1 MPRPDFLIVGAP
13 RCGTTAMYEYLRRHP
28 GIFMPEHKE
37 PQYFGS
43 DLAHL
48 HAPLSEADYLGLFK
62 GAKPGQ
68 RVGEA
73 STWYLYS
80 KTAAGEIKAFA
91 PDARIIIMLRNPVD
105 VMYSLHGELS
115 FYGGEEISDF
125 AEALAAEADRKR
137 GRRRG
142 QSRRAEALY
151 YRDAVRFAEQVER
164 YLETFGREAVKIIL
178 FEDFVADIAATYA
191 DTLRFLDVD
200 ASFQPQFEVVNES
213 KRARN
218 RLIQGLIVRPPAPL
232 ARLIPMLRRVPLAHR
247 VRSRIVRANSM
258 SVDRPPL
265 DPGLRR
271 RLAADLAPEVK
282 RLEALIDRDLSAWIP
297 EGASDAPPSAGTA

>member
-1 MPRPDFLIVGAP
+1 MPKPDFLIVGAP

-37 PQYFGS
+37 PQFFGN
-43 DLAHL
+43 DLSHL

-80 KTAAGEIKAFA
+80 STAAKEIKAFA

-115 FYGGEEISDF
+115 FYGGEEIPDF
-125 AEALAAEADRKR
+125 EEALAAEPDRKR
-137 GRRRG
+137 GQRRG
-142 QSRRAEALY
+142 QGRRAEALY
-151 YRDAVRFAEQVER
+151 YRDAVRFADQVER
-164 YLETFGREAVKIIL
+164 YLETFGPDAIKVIL
-178 FEDFVADIAATYA
+178 FHEFVADVAATYA

-200 ASFQPQFEVVNES
+200 ASFRPDFEVINES

-218 RLIQGLIVRPPAPL
+218 QRLQALIVRPPGPL
-232 ARLIPMLRRVPLAHR
+232 VRLIPMLRRFPLAHR
-247 VRSRIVRANSM
+247 VRSRILLANSQP
-258 SVDRPPL
+258 VVREPL
-265 DPGLRR
+265 DPALRR
-271 RLAADLAPEVK
+271 RLTADLAPEIQ
-282 RLEALIDRDLSAWIP
+282 RLAALIGRDLSAWSL
-297 EGASDAPPSAGTA
+297 EASPASASATA